1 MATYTEL
8 RTLFHNSDLKNKVS
22 VACIVAAEA
31 IRVEDGG
38 TTNHANRL
46 LWAKKAFA
54 SPDNVSTE
62 MLMALLAAN
71 KDALTATILA
81 ATDVAIQ
88 AKVDAAVDV
97 FADGS

>member
-8 RTLFHNSDLKNKVS
+8 RNLFNNSELKNRVS
-22 VACIVAAEA
+22 VACIVAAET
-31 IRVEDGG
+31 IRGEDTA

-46 LWAKKAFA
+46 LWAKQAFKN
-54 SPDNVSTE
+54 PNGVSSE

-71 KDALTATILA
+71 KDAEVAAIEG
-81 ATDVAIQ
+81 ATDAVIQ
-88 AKVDAAVDV
+88 TKVDAAVDL